1 MSGPPILF
9 LLGVLPEALQNSA
22 ARQPLR
28 VCAAFCKSL
37 RASQL
42 RILLSFGPVPAF
54 DGLSGVVFTPRRPTV
69 FQQQGVIMQNRV
81 YRLIA
86 LAAGLMLASGCSG
99 DNPAAPAATSDI
111 GGASIQLASAI
122 KSDIAASAG
131 NAIATDLETL
141 IANQASAVG
150 SFAIVSPSFTPSSD
164 EQPSSSTPPSTE
176 PKPPASNP
184 PASNPPSEEPK
195 PAPAPAPAPPAECS
209 FNAASLIYS
218 CAKSA
223 EGKSVVR
230 SYQFLDAAGNPME
243 KFVRGTTE
251 SIHYLVRTDASE
263 SNDNSSSVSHSLRD
277 LTVSGFLGPNR
288 IWNGFGSN
296 ADTSARREELSS
308 RKYTGLS
315 VDTLKAVTFVDERA
329 AHPYPLSGVAI
340 RVVDYTVVSTGK
352 QLETTTVHKRVVV
365 TFNGTADV
373 PISLGDYSCV
383 LHLDTHKVDGCK

>member
-1 MSGPPILF
+1 
-9 LLGVLPEALQNSA
+9 
-22 ARQPLR
+22 
-28 VCAAFCKSL
+28 
-37 RASQL
+37 
-42 RILLSFGPVPAF
+42 
-54 DGLSGVVFTPRRPTV
+54 
-69 FQQQGVIMQNRV
+69 MQNRV

-111 GGASIQLASAI
+111 SGASIQLASAI

-164 EQPSSSTPPSTE
+164 EQPSSSTPPVVAQPNCTAGSQPGVFLCVKEPGVGDHLKCTYSEEKKLYICVKQEEPASNPPSTE
-176 PKPPASNP
+176 LKPPASNP
-184 PASNPPSEEPK
+184 PAEEPK
-195 PAPAPAPAPPAECS
+195 PAPVPVKPEECS
-209 FNAASLIYS
+209 FNPASLVYS
-218 CAKSA
+218 CTKSA

-263 SNDNSSSVSHSLRD
+263 SKDNSISVSHSLRD
-277 LTVSGFLGPNR
+277 VTVSGFLGPNR

-296 ADTSARREELSS
+296 ADTSSRREELSS

-340 RVVDYTVVSTGK
+340 RVVDYTVVATGK
-352 QLETTTVHKRVVV
+352 QLETITVHKRVVV